1 MRLLRARFANFR
13 LLRDLELDF
22 RLSDAKK
29 LIVLRAENESGKTT
43 ILNALQWG
51 LYGDEALPRG
61 RGTYRLHPIDWDLS
75 EGKRVDVSVEIEFE
89 RTILH
94 PTRSGTTDLATEQYR
109 LIRTT
114 TDTVSRDSWVPGQT
128 HALLFLLTPTGDEPI
143 APPEAKIRELL
154 PAELRE
160 VFFTDGDRALSF
172 IEADVTAQTKQAKVR
187 SAIRNLLGLDV
198 LEDARQRV
206 KKAYSA
212 VNSKVRAQIS
222 DSQLQEATGQIA
234 QLENDVEAYQ
244 QQAQDAELQFNEFD
258 EESAGV
264 ERRIEEL
271 IARGGGDRQRLAGQ
285 LETTNT
291 SLRRVDQ
298 QIKSAAAD
306 HSKLFSSLELTRDL
320 MAPSLASGFAFLNE
334 LRGRGDIPNS
344 TIPVLQDL
352 LSAETCIC
360 GEQLEG
366 KSSDATHR
374 REHIQELIDR
384 ARFNDAGKSIAT
396 NLYFASSDLQPPRL
410 DNNSWVALYNEMA
423 GKREEYDLTRR
434 DMGTLQ
440 ASLDVQLQQ
449 VPDTDI
455 DEVRRHRKFCRER
468 RDHFNALRIRCRQQF
483 GQATQDLSNAR
494 NRREALLRRHEV
506 GQLLVAELEA
516 ASDLEA
522 VLNSTYTRLT
532 HEELQKVSSNM
543 NSMFL
548 EMIVADSQ
556 QSAIIK
562 RAEITEQFEIMVY
575 GSEDRPLN
583 PEVDLNGASRR
594 ALTLAFILALTRV
607 SEVEAPNVIDTPLG
621 MMSGHVKESVLT
633 TAIKESSQL
642 ILFLTK
648 SEIEGCQRILDSYAS
663 KVMTL
668 TNSAHYPRMLV
679 HPRDEGLIGIVRC
692 DCDHNGSCRVCQRKD
707 TL

>member
-1 MRLLRARFANFR
+1 MRLLRARFTNFR

-22 RLSDAKK
+22 TLRDEKK

-51 LYGDEALPRG
+51 LYGDKAVPRG
-61 RGTYRLHPIDWDLS
+61 RGTYRLHPIDWDLR
-75 EGKRVDVSVEIEFE
+75 EGNRVDVTVEIEFE

-94 PTRSGTTDLATEQYR
+94 PTRSGETQLSTEQYR

-114 TDTVSRDSWVPGQT
+114 TDTVSGDSWMPGQT
-128 HALLFLLTPTGDEPI
+128 NVLLFLLTPTGDEPVV
-143 APPEAKIRELL
+143 PPEARIEELL
-154 PAELRE
+154 PIELRE

-172 IEADVTAQTKQAKVR
+172 IEADVAAKTKQDKVQG
-187 SAIRNLLGLDV
+187 AIRNLLGLDV

-222 DSQLQEATGQIA
+222 DSQLQEAAGQIG
-234 QLENDVEAYQ
+234 QLESDVDAYQ
-244 QQAQDAELQFNEFD
+244 EQLRDAESQFNEFD
-258 EESAGV
+258 EESARA
-264 ERRIEEL
+264 ERRLEEL
-271 IARGGGDRQRLAGQ
+271 IARGGGDRQKLAGQ

-291 SLRRVDQ
+291 TIRRLDQ
-298 QIKSAAAD
+298 QIRAAAAE
-306 HSKLFSSLELTRDL
+306 HSKLFGSLELTRDL

-344 TIPVLQDL
+344 TIPVLQDI
-352 LSAETCIC
+352 LSSDTCIC
-360 GEQLEG
+360 GERLEG
-366 KSSDATHR
+366 KASDAAHR
-374 REHIQELIDR
+374 REHIQGLIDR
-384 ARFNDAGKSIAT
+384 ARNNDAAKSIAT
-396 NLYFASSDLQPPRL
+396 NLYFASSDLQPPPVHE
-410 DNNSWVALYNEMA
+410 NSWVTLFNEVA
-423 GKREEYDLTRR
+423 GKREEYDLNRR
-434 DMGTLQ
+434 ELGTLQ
-440 ASLDVQLQQ
+440 ASLDVQFQQ
-449 VPDTDI
+449 VRDTDI
-455 DEVRRHRKFCRER
+455 DEVRRHRNFCRER
-468 RDHFNALRIRCRQQF
+468 RDHFNGLKIRFQQQLD
-483 GQATQDLSNAR
+483 QASQDLSNAR
-494 NRREALLRRHEV
+494 NSQTALLRRHSA

-522 VLNSTYTRLT
+522 VLNSTYARLT
-532 HEELQKVSSNM
+532 DEELQKVSSSM

-562 RAEITEQFEIMVY
+562 RAEITNQFEIMVY

-594 ALTLAFILALTRV
+594 ALTLAFILALTKV

-621 MMSGHVKESVLT
+621 MMSGLVKESVLT
-633 TAIKESSQL
+633 TAIQESSQL

-648 SEIEGCQRILDSYAS
+648 SEIEGCQSILDSNAS
-663 KVMTL
+663 RVMTL
-668 TNSAHYPRMLV
+668 TNSSHYPRMLT
-679 HPRDEGLIGIVRC
+679 HPRDEGQIGIVRC
-692 DCDHNGSCRVCQRKD
+692 DCDHKGSCRVCQRKD